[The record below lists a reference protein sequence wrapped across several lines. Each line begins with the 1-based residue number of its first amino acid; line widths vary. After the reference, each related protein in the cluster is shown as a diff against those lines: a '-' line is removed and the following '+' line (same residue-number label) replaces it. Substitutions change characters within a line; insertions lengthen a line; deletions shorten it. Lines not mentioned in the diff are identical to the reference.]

1 MLVNIKSFT
10 MLYGADR
17 MPTGNRETRTILDMP
32 DPQGVYRTALGHAD
46 LSKSWL
52 DIPNV
57 QDGNGALIEPAE
69 YDDKLTA
76 GTIVMVNVYMK
87 L

>member
-1 MLVNIKSFT
+1 

-17 MPTGNRETRTILDMP
+17 TPTGNHETCTILDMP
-32 DPQGVYRTALGHAD
+32 DPQGVYRTALSHAD
-46 LSKSWL
+46 LSKLWL

-57 QDGNGALIEPAE
+57 WDGNGTLIKPVE
-69 YDDKLTA
+69 YNDKLTA